1 MKELSDEISKL
12 LFSTFSD
19 GFPFLNKNEIIRIWS
34 LDFQWFNP
42 DDSILLFSHLLDKKW
57 IINSKN
63 YFSSNPNLNLIQPQ
77 LSWKPNVNDILNIS
91 EFNIP
96 SGITINPVENE
107 KIIIL
112 KTTHLDKDDSN
123 FEDEKMAKLLN
134 YVSKKSELSKRE
146 VIRRSE
152 RKKMALGPISLWM
165 AVCLLAREQGL
176 DMNKII
182 DIIDNN

>member
-1 MKELSDEISKL
+1 MEGLSNEISKL

-19 GFPFLNKNEIIRIWS
+19 GFPFLNKNEIIRAWS

-42 DDSILLFSHLLDKKW
+42 DDSLLLFSHLLDNKW

-63 YFSSNPNLNLIQPQ
+63 YFSSNPNLILIQPP
-77 LSWKPNVNDILNIS
+77 LSWKPNINDILKIS
-91 EFNIP
+91 EFNKP
-96 SGITINPVENE
+96 SGITVIPLENE
-107 KIIIL
+107 KIIFL
-112 KTTHLDKDDSN
+112 KTTHLDKDDIN
-123 FEDEKMAKLLN
+123 FEDDKMTKLLN
-134 YVSKKSELSKRE
+134 FVSKKSELSKRE

>member
-1 MKELSDEISKL
+1 MEELSNEISKL
-12 LFSTFSD
+12 LFSTFTD
-19 GFPFLNKNEIIRIWS
+19 GFPFLNKDEIIRIWS
-34 LDFQWFNP
+34 LDLQWFNP
-42 DDSILLFSHLLDKKW
+42 DDSMLLFSHLLDNKW
-57 IINSKN
+57 IIKSNN
-63 YFSSNPNLNLIQPQ
+63 YFSYNPSLILIQPPLSWNPNL
-77 LSWKPNVNDILNIS
+77 NDILNIS
-91 EFNIP
+91 EFNKP
-96 SGITINPVENE
+96 SGIKVIPLENE
-107 KIIIL
+107 EII
-112 KTTHLDKDDSN
+112 TSESTHLGKDDVN
-123 FEDEKMAKLLN
+123 YNNEKMIKLLN

>member
-1 MKELSDEISKL
+1 
-12 LFSTFSD
+12 
-19 GFPFLNKNEIIRIWS
+19 
-34 LDFQWFNP
+34 
-42 DDSILLFSHLLDKKW
+42 
-57 IINSKN
+57 
-63 YFSSNPNLNLIQPQ
+63 
-77 LSWKPNVNDILNIS
+77 
-91 EFNIP
+91 
-96 SGITINPVENE
+96 VENE

-112 KTTHLDKDDSN
+112 KSTHLDKDDVN

>member
-1 MKELSDEISKL
+1 MEELPNEISKL

-19 GFPFLNKNEIIRIWS
+19 GFPFLNKDEIIRSWS

-42 DDSILLFSHLLDKKW
+42 DDSMLLFSHLLDKKW
-57 IINSKN
+57 IINSN
-63 YFSSNPNLNLIQPQ
+63 NHFSFNPSLILAQPP
-77 LSWKPNVNDILNIS
+77 LSWKPNLNDILNIS
-91 EFNIP
+91 EFNKS
-96 SGITINPVENE
+96 SGIKPLENE
-107 KIIIL
+107 KIIISES
-112 KTTHLDKDDSN
+112 THLGKKDVN
-123 FEDEKMAKLLN
+123 FNDEKMVKLLN
-134 YVSKKSELSKRE
+134 FVSKKSELSKRE

-182 DIIDNN
+182 DIIDNS